1 MKCRLTVLNGSSKGT
16 VYELSDGA
24 ELVIGRGTDSDTEI
38 NDVEMS
44 RVHCRVTTD
53 DQWATL
59 TDAGSSSGT
68 FVAGKLVESRILKS
82 GDILTVGKSELLFED
97 CEITPSR
104 GAAAVKADKTGSGFP
119 AGNKAELLGMVIH
132 DYRLDEIIASGNNGK
147 IYRAMDVKRD
157 RVCAVKVMSPSFADD
172 EEQRARFV
180 RAMETMIPV
189 KHDHIIEI
197 YNAGKTGEFCWIA
210 MQYVD
215 GGSLADVI
223 NDIGFDG
230 MVDWRKVWQIG
241 VQVSRALHEASKYKI
256 VHRNLTPSNILR
268 RKGDR
273 SCLVGDLMFAKA
285 LEGSMSY
292 QVTGPGQIIGDI
304 PFLPPESTRAEKV
317 LDARSDIYSLGATLY
332 ALMTGRPP
340 VEEGAMID
348 MIKRVREVVPIRPKE
363 FQLSV
368 DELFQDVV
376 MKMLSKRPEDRY
388 ASPDELL
395 RELHRIGTFNNLDT
409 DWSGWGGS

>member
-1 MKCRLTVLNGSSKGT
+1 MKCRITVLGGVSQGT
-16 VYELSDGA
+16 VYELTDGT
-24 ELVIGRGTDSDTEI
+24 ELVIGRGTDSDTAI
-38 NDVEMS
+38 DDVQMS

-68 FVAGKLVESRILKS
+68 FVAGKLIESKLLKS
-82 GDILTVGKSELLFED
+82 GDILTVGKTELLFED
-97 CEITPSR
+97 CEIVTR
-104 GAAAVKADKTGSGFP
+104 RDAATVKTDKVDSGFRV
-119 AGNKAELLGMVIH
+119 GNNAELSGTVIL
-132 DYRLDEIIASGNNGK
+132 DYRLDEIIASGNNGM

-157 RVCAVKVMSPSFADD
+157 RVCAVKVMPPSFADD

-180 RAMETMIPV
+180 RAMQTMMPV
-189 KHDHIIEI
+189 KHDHIVEI

-210 MQYVD
+210 MQFID

-241 VQVSRALHEASKYKI
+241 VQVTRALHEASKYKI

-292 QVTGPGQIIGDI
+292 QVTGLGQIIGDI
-304 PFLPPESTRAEKV
+304 PFLPPESTRADKL

-340 VEEGAMID
+340 VEEGPMID
-348 MIKRVREVVPIRPKE
+348 MIKRVREVIPIRPKE

-368 DELFQDVV
+368 DELFQDTV

-388 ASPDELL
+388 PSPDELL
-395 RELHRIGTFNNLDT
+395 RELHRIGTFNNLET
-409 DWSGWGGS
+409 DWSGWES

>member
-1 MKCRLTVLNGSSKGT
+1 MKCRLSVLNGASKGM
-16 VYELSDGA
+16 VYELTNGG
-24 ELVIGRGTDSDTEI
+24 ELIIGRGTDSDTVI
-38 NDVEMS
+38 DDVQMS

-68 FVAGKLVESRILKS
+68 FVAGELIKSKLLES
-82 GDILTVGKSELLFED
+82 GDILTIGKTELLFED
-97 CEITPSR
+97 CGITTR
-104 GAAAVKADKTGSGFP
+104 RDATTVKAGKADSGFRV
-119 AGNKAELLGMVIH
+119 GNNAELTGMVIL
-132 DYRLDEIIASGNNGK
+132 DYRLDEIIASGNNGI

-180 RAMETMIPV
+180 RAMQTMMPV
-189 KHDHIIEI
+189 KHDHIIKI

-210 MQYVD
+210 MEYVD

-241 VQVSRALHEASKYKI
+241 VQVTRALHEASKYKI

-304 PFLPPESTRAEKV
+304 PFLPPESTRAEKL

-340 VEEGAMID
+340 VAEGTMID
-348 MIKRVREVVPIRPKE
+348 MIKGVREVIPIRPKE

-388 ASPDELL
+388 SSSDDLL
-395 RELHRIGTFNNLDT
+395 RELHRIGTFNNLET
-409 DWSGWGGS
+409 DWSGWER

>member
-1 MKCRLTVLNGSSKGT
+1 MKCRITVLGGVSQGT
-16 VYELSDGA
+16 VYELTDGT
-24 ELVIGRGTDSDTEI
+24 ELVIGRGTDSDTAI
-38 NDVEMS
+38 DDVQMS

-68 FVAGKLVESRILKS
+68 FVAGKLIESKLLKS
-82 GDILTVGKSELLFED
+82 GDILTVGKTELLFED
-97 CEITPSR
+97 CEIVTR
-104 GAAAVKADKTGSGFP
+104 RDAATVKTDKVDSGFRV
-119 AGNKAELLGMVIH
+119 GNNAELSGTVIL
-132 DYRLDEIIASGNNGK
+132 DYRLDEIIASGNNGM

-157 RVCAVKVMSPSFADD
+157 RVCAVKVMPPSFADD

-180 RAMETMIPV
+180 RAMQTMMPV
-189 KHDHIIEI
+189 KHDHIVEI

-210 MQYVD
+210 MQFID

-241 VQVSRALHEASKYKI
+241 VQVTRALHEASKYKI

-292 QVTGPGQIIGDI
+292 QVTGLGQIIGDI
-304 PFLPPESTRAEKV
+304 PFLPPESTRADKL

-340 VEEGAMID
+340 VEEGPMID
-348 MIKRVREVVPIRPKE
+348 MIKRVREVIPIRPKE

-368 DELFQDVV
+368 DELFQDTV

-388 ASPDELL
+388 SSPDELL
-395 RELHRIGTFNNLDT
+395 RELHRIGTFNNLET
-409 DWSGWGGS
+409 DWSGWER

>member
-1 MKCRLTVLNGSSKGT
+1 MKCRITVLGGVSQGT
-16 VYELSDGA
+16 VYELTDGT
-24 ELVIGRGTDSDTEI
+24 ELVIGRGTDSDTAI
-38 NDVEMS
+38 DDVQMS

-68 FVAGKLVESRILKS
+68 FVAGKLIESKLLKS
-82 GDILTVGKSELLFED
+82 GDILTVGKTELLFED
-97 CEITPSR
+97 CEIVTR
-104 GAAAVKADKTGSGFP
+104 RDAATVKTDKVDSGFRV
-119 AGNKAELLGMVIH
+119 GNNAELSGTVIL
-132 DYRLDEIIASGNNGK
+132 DYRLDEIIASGNNGM

-157 RVCAVKVMSPSFADD
+157 RVCAVKVMPPSFADD

-180 RAMETMIPV
+180 RAMQTMMPV
-189 KHDHIIEI
+189 KHDHIVEI

-210 MQYVD
+210 MQFID

-241 VQVSRALHEASKYKI
+241 VQVTRALHEASKYKI

-292 QVTGPGQIIGDI
+292 QVTGLGQIIGDV
-304 PFLPPESTRAEKV
+304 PFLPPESTRADKL

-340 VEEGAMID
+340 VEEGPMID
-348 MIKRVREVVPIRPKE
+348 MIKRVREVIPIRPKE

-368 DELFQDVV
+368 DEFFQDTV

-388 ASPDELL
+388 SSPDELL
-395 RELHRIGTFNNLDT
+395 RELHRIGTFNNLET
-409 DWSGWGGS
+409 DWSGWER

>member
-1 MKCRLTVLNGSSKGT
+1 MKCRLTVLKGASKGT
-16 VYELSDGA
+16 VYELNDDT
-24 ELVIGRGTDSDTEI
+24 ELVIGRGKASDTAI
-38 NDVEMS
+38 DDAQMS
-44 RVHCRVTTD
+44 RVHCRITTD

-59 TDAGSSSGT
+59 TDSGSSSGT
-68 FVAGKLVESRILKS
+68 FVSGKLVESRILKT
-82 GDILTVGKSELLFED
+82 GDILTIGKTELLFED
-97 CEITPSR
+97 CEI
-104 GAAAVKADKTGSGFP
+104 AARSDADAATVSNASSDLR
-119 AGNKAELLGMVIH
+119 AGNNAELLGMVIS
-132 DYRLDEIIASGNNGK
+132 DYRLDEIIASGNNGM
-147 IYRAMDVKRD
+147 IYRAMDIKRD
-157 RVCAVKVMSPSFADD
+157 RVCAVKVMAASFADD

-189 KHDHIIEI
+189 KHDHIVEI

-241 VQVSRALHEASKYKI
+241 VQVTRALHEASKYKI

-292 QVTGPGQIIGDI
+292 QVTGLGQIIGDI
-304 PFLPPESTRAEKV
+304 PFLPPESTRVEKL

-340 VEEGAMID
+340 VEEGPMID
-348 MIKRVREVVPIRPKE
+348 MIKAVREVVPICPKE

-388 ASPDELL
+388 SSSDELL
-395 RELHRIGTFNNLDT
+395 KELHRIGTFNNLET
-409 DWSGWGGS
+409 DWSGWEG

>member
-1 MKCRLTVLNGSSKGT
+1 MKCRLTVLDGSSKGT
-16 VYELSDGA
+16 VYELEDGA
-24 ELVIGRGTDSDTEI
+24 ELVIGRGTDSDTAI
-38 NDVEMS
+38 DDVQMS

-68 FVAGKLVESRILKS
+68 FVGGKLVDSKILKS
-82 GDILTVGKSELLFED
+82 GDILTIGKTGLLFED
-97 CEITPSR
+97 CEI
-104 GAAAVKADKTGSGFP
+104 AAGGDAVTVKPDKTASGLP
-119 AGNKAELLGMVIH
+119 VGNNADLMGTVIF
-132 DYRLDEIIASGNNGK
+132 DYRLDEIIASGNNGM
-147 IYRAMDVKRD
+147 IYRAMDVKHD

-180 RAMETMIPV
+180 RAMQTMLPV
-189 KHDHIIEI
+189 KHDHIVEI

-241 VQVSRALHEASKYKI
+241 VQVTRALHEASKYKI

-285 LEGSMSY
+285 FEGSLSY
-292 QVTGPGQIIGDI
+292 QVTGPGTIIGDI
-304 PFLPPESTRAEKV
+304 PFLPPESTRAEKL

-340 VEEGAMID
+340 VAEGPMID
-348 MIKRVREVVPIRPKE
+348 MIKAVREVVPIRPKE

-388 ASPDELL
+388 ATSDELL
-395 RELHRIGTFNNLDT
+395 RELHRIGTFNNLET
-409 DWSGWGGS
+409 DWSGWEG

>member
-1 MKCRLTVLNGSSKGT
+1 MKCRITVLGGVSQGT
-16 VYELSDGA
+16 VYELTDGT
-24 ELVIGRGTDSDTEI
+24 ELVIGRGTDSDTAI
-38 NDVEMS
+38 DDVQMS

-68 FVAGKLVESRILKS
+68 FVAGKLIESKLLKS
-82 GDILTVGKSELLFED
+82 GDILTVGKTELLFED
-97 CEITPSR
+97 CEIVTR
-104 GAAAVKADKTGSGFP
+104 RDAATVKTDKVDSGFRV
-119 AGNKAELLGMVIH
+119 GNNAELSGTVIL
-132 DYRLDEIIASGNNGK
+132 DYRLDEIIASGNNGM

-157 RVCAVKVMSPSFADD
+157 RVCAVKVMPPSFADD

-180 RAMETMIPV
+180 RAMQTMMPV

-210 MQYVD
+210 MEYVD

-241 VQVSRALHEASKYKI
+241 VQVTRALHEASKYKI

-292 QVTGPGQIIGDI
+292 QVTGLGQIIGDV
-304 PFLPPESTRAEKV
+304 PFLPPESTRADKL

-340 VEEGAMID
+340 VEEGPMID
-348 MIKRVREVVPIRPKE
+348 MIKRVREVIPIRPKE

-368 DELFQDVV
+368 DELFQDTV

-388 ASPDELL
+388 SSPDELL
-395 RELHRIGTFNNLDT
+395 RELHRIGTFNNLET
-409 DWSGWGGS
+409 DWSGWER

>member
-1 MKCRLTVLNGSSKGT
+1 MKCRITILDGVSKGT
-16 VYELSDGA
+16 VYELTDGA
-24 ELVIGRGTDSDTEI
+24 ELVIGRGTDSDTAI
-38 NDVEMS
+38 DDVQMS

-68 FVAGKLVESRILKS
+68 FVAGKLIESKLLKS
-82 GDILTVGKSELLFED
+82 GDILTVGKTELLFED
-97 CEITPSR
+97 CEIVTRRDAST
-104 GAAAVKADKTGSGFP
+104 VKTDKVDSGFRV
-119 AGNKAELLGMVIH
+119 GNNAELSGMVIL
-132 DYRLDEIIASGNNGK
+132 DYRLDEIIASGNNGM

-157 RVCAVKVMSPSFADD
+157 RVCAVKVMPPSFADD

-180 RAMETMIPV
+180 RAMQTMMPV
-189 KHDHIIEI
+189 KHDHIVEI

-210 MQYVD
+210 MQFID

-241 VQVSRALHEASKYKI
+241 VQVTRALHEAAKYKI

-292 QVTGPGQIIGDI
+292 QVTGLGQIIGDI
-304 PFLPPESTRAEKV
+304 PFLPPESTRADKL

-340 VEEGAMID
+340 VEEGPMID
-348 MIKRVREVVPIRPKE
+348 MIKRVREVIPIRPKE

-368 DELFQDVV
+368 DELFQDTV

-388 ASPDELL
+388 SSPDELL
-395 RELHRIGTFNNLDT
+395 RELHRIGTFNNLET
-409 DWSGWGGS
+409 DWSGWQR

>member
-1 MKCRLTVLNGSSKGT
+1 MKCRLTVLNGSSEGT
-16 VYELSDGA
+16 IYELSDSA
-24 ELVIGRGTDSDTEI
+24 ELVIGRGTDSDTVI
-38 NDVEMS
+38 ADLKMS
-44 RVHCRVTTD
+44 RVHCRITTD

-68 FVAGKLVESRILKS
+68 FVAGKIVDSKILQS
-82 GDILTVGKSELLFED
+82 GDILTVGETELLFED
-97 CEITPSR
+97 CETDAGRNMETAKI
-104 GAAAVKADKTGSGFP
+104 DFP
-119 AGNKAELLGMVIH
+119 AGNNAELAGTVIF
-132 DYRLDEIIASGNNGK
+132 DYRLDEIIASGNNGM
-147 IYRAMDVKRD
+147 IYRAMDVKCD
-157 RVCAVKVMSPSFADD
+157 RVCAVKVMPSSFADD

-180 RAMETMIPV
+180 RAMQTMIPV
-189 KHDHIIEI
+189 KHDHIVEI

-215 GGSLADVI
+215 GGSLAEVI

-230 MVDWRKVWQIG
+230 MIDWRQVWQMG
-241 VQVSRALHEASKYKI
+241 VQVSRALHEASKHNI
-256 VHRNLTPSNILR
+256 VHRNLTPANILR

-285 LEGSMSY
+285 FEGSMSY
-292 QVTGPGQIIGDI
+292 QVTGPGQIIGDL
-304 PFLPPESTRAEKV
+304 PFLPPESTRAEKL
-317 LDARSDIYSLGATLY
+317 LDTRSDIYSLGATLY

-348 MIKRVREVVPIRPKE
+348 MIKAVREDIPIRPKE

-388 ASPDELL
+388 ASASDLL

-409 DWSGWGGS
+409 DWSGWEG

>member
-1 MKCRLTVLNGSSKGT
+1 MKCRITVLGGVSQGT
-16 VYELSDGA
+16 VYELTDGT
-24 ELVIGRGTDSDTEI
+24 ELVIGRGTDSDTAI
-38 NDVEMS
+38 DDVQMS

-68 FVAGKLVESRILKS
+68 FVAGKLIESKLLKS
-82 GDILTVGKSELLFED
+82 GDILTVGKTELLFED
-97 CEITPSR
+97 CEIVTR
-104 GAAAVKADKTGSGFP
+104 RDAATVKTDKVDSGFRV
-119 AGNKAELLGMVIH
+119 GNNAELSGTVIL
-132 DYRLDEIIASGNNGK
+132 DYRLDEIIASGNNGM

-157 RVCAVKVMSPSFADD
+157 RVCAVKVMPPSFADD

-180 RAMETMIPV
+180 RAMQTMMPV
-189 KHDHIIEI
+189 KHDHIVEI

-210 MQYVD
+210 MQFID

-241 VQVSRALHEASKYKI
+241 VQVTRALHEASKYKI

-292 QVTGPGQIIGDI
+292 QVTGLGQIIGDI
-304 PFLPPESTRAEKV
+304 PFLPPESTRADKL

-340 VEEGAMID
+340 VEEGPMID
-348 MIKRVREVVPIRPKE
+348 MIKRVREVIPIRPKE

-368 DELFQDVV
+368 DEFFQDTV

-388 ASPDELL
+388 SSPDELL
-395 RELHRIGTFNNLDT
+395 RELHRIGTFNNLET
-409 DWSGWGGS
+409 DWSGWER

>member
-1 MKCRLTVLNGSSKGT
+1 MKCRITVLGGVSQGT
-16 VYELSDGA
+16 VYELTDGT
-24 ELVIGRGTDSDTEI
+24 ELVIGRGTDSDTAI
-38 NDVEMS
+38 DDVQMS

-68 FVAGKLVESRILKS
+68 FVAGKLIESKLLKS
-82 GDILTVGKSELLFED
+82 GDILTVGKTELLFED
-97 CEITPSR
+97 CEIVTR
-104 GAAAVKADKTGSGFP
+104 RDAATVKTDKVDSGFRV
-119 AGNKAELLGMVIH
+119 GNNAELSGTVIL
-132 DYRLDEIIASGNNGK
+132 DYRLDEIIASGNNGM

-157 RVCAVKVMSPSFADD
+157 RVCAVKVMPPSFADD

-180 RAMETMIPV
+180 RAMQTMMPV
-189 KHDHIIEI
+189 QHDHIVEI

-210 MQYVD
+210 MQFID

-241 VQVSRALHEASKYKI
+241 VQVTRALHEASKYKI

-292 QVTGPGQIIGDI
+292 QVTGLGQIIGDI
-304 PFLPPESTRAEKV
+304 PFLPPESTRADKL

-340 VEEGAMID
+340 VEEGPMID
-348 MIKRVREVVPIRPKE
+348 MIKRVREVIPIRPKE

-368 DELFQDVV
+368 DELFQDTV

-388 ASPDELL
+388 SSPDELL
-395 RELHRIGTFNNLDT
+395 RELHRIGTFNNLET
-409 DWSGWGGS
+409 DWSGWER

>member
-1 MKCRLTVLNGSSKGT
+1 MKCRITVLGGVSQGT
-16 VYELSDGA
+16 VYELTDGT
-24 ELVIGRGTDSDTEI
+24 ELVIGRGTDSDTAI
-38 NDVEMS
+38 DDVQMS

-68 FVAGKLVESRILKS
+68 FVAGKLIESKLLKS
-82 GDILTVGKSELLFED
+82 GDILTVGKTELLFED
-97 CEITPSR
+97 CEIVTR
-104 GAAAVKADKTGSGFP
+104 RDAATVKTDKVDSGFRV
-119 AGNKAELLGMVIH
+119 GNNAELSGTVIL
-132 DYRLDEIIASGNNGK
+132 DYRLDEIIASGNNGM

-157 RVCAVKVMSPSFADD
+157 RVCAVKVMPPSFADD

-180 RAMETMIPV
+180 RAMQTMMPV
-189 KHDHIIEI
+189 KHDHIVEI

-210 MQYVD
+210 MQFID

-241 VQVSRALHEASKYKI
+241 VQVTRALHEASKYKI

-292 QVTGPGQIIGDI
+292 QVTGLGQIIGDV
-304 PFLPPESTRAEKV
+304 PFLPPESTRADKL

-340 VEEGAMID
+340 VEEGPMID
-348 MIKRVREVVPIRPKE
+348 MIKRVREVIPIRPKE

-368 DELFQDVV
+368 DELFQDTV

-388 ASPDELL
+388 SSPDELL
-395 RELHRIGTFNNLDT
+395 RELHRIGTFNNLET
-409 DWSGWGGS
+409 DWSGWER

>member
-1 MKCRLTVLNGSSKGT
+1 MKCRITVLGGVSQGT
-16 VYELSDGA
+16 VYELTDGT
-24 ELVIGRGTDSDTEI
+24 ELVIGRGTDSDTAI
-38 NDVEMS
+38 DDVQMS

-68 FVAGKLVESRILKS
+68 FVAGKLIESKLLKS
-82 GDILTVGKSELLFED
+82 GDILTVGKTELLFED
-97 CEITPSR
+97 CEIVTR
-104 GAAAVKADKTGSGFP
+104 RDAATVKTDKVDSGFRV
-119 AGNKAELLGMVIH
+119 GNNAELSGTVIL
-132 DYRLDEIIASGNNGK
+132 DYRLDEIIASGNNGM

-157 RVCAVKVMSPSFADD
+157 RVCAVKVMPPSFADD

-180 RAMETMIPV
+180 RAMQTMMPV
-189 KHDHIIEI
+189 KHDHIVEI

-210 MQYVD
+210 MQFID

-241 VQVSRALHEASKYKI
+241 VQVTRALHEASKYKI

-292 QVTGPGQIIGDI
+292 QVTGLGQIIGDI
-304 PFLPPESTRAEKV
+304 PFLPPESTRADKL

-340 VEEGAMID
+340 VEEGPMID
-348 MIKRVREVVPIRPKE
+348 MIKRVREVIPIRPKE

-368 DELFQDVV
+368 DELFQDTV

-388 ASPDELL
+388 PSPDELL
-395 RELHRIGTFNNLDT
+395 RELHRIGTFNNLET
-409 DWSGWGGS
+409 DWSGWER

>member
-1 MKCRLTVLNGSSKGT
+1 MKCRLTVLNGSSEGT
-16 VYELSDGA
+16 IYELCDGA
-24 ELVIGRGTDSDTEI
+24 ELVIGRGTDSDTAI
-38 NDVEMS
+38 ADVQMS

-59 TDAGSSSGT
+59 TDAGSSLGT
-68 FVAGKLVESRILKS
+68 FVAGKFVDSKILKS
-82 GDILTVGKSELLFED
+82 GDILTVGKTELLFED
-97 CEITPSR
+97 CEI
-104 GAAAVKADKTGSGFP
+104 AAGRNADTAERDFP
-119 AGNKAELLGMVIH
+119 IGNNAELLGMVIL
-132 DYRLDEIIASGNNGK
+132 DYRLDEIIASGNNGM

-157 RVCAVKVMSPSFADD
+157 RVCAVKVMSPSIAND

-180 RAMETMIPV
+180 RAMKTMIPV
-189 KHDHIIEI
+189 KHDHIVEI

-223 NDIGFDG
+223 DDIGIDG
-230 MVDWRKVWQIG
+230 MVDWRQVWQMG
-241 VQVSRALHEASKYKI
+241 VQVTRALHEASKHKI

-273 SCLVGDLMFAKA
+273 SCIVGDLMFAKA

-292 QVTGPGQIIGDI
+292 QVTGPGQIIGDL
-304 PFLPPESTRAEKV
+304 PFLPPERTRAEQV

-340 VEEGAMID
+340 VEEGSLID
-348 MIKRVREVVPIRPKE
+348 MIKAIREVVPIRPKE
-363 FQLSV
+363 FQLAV

-388 ASPDELL
+388 ASPNELL

-409 DWSGWGGS
+409 DWSDWVG